1 MKRETLQQL
10 ADEDLM
16 VLVERKDPV
25 AFEVL
30 YDRHGGAA
38 YSLAHRIVGG
48 PEAAEDVVQEAF
60 LSIWRS
66 GAHFDATRG
75 SVRSWTLGVV
85 RNRSIDALRRQ
96 SGKAPKLNFD
106 DDAALEA
113 QPAQELT
120 DSEAIRRET
129 ASRVRGA
136 IKELPEEQSEVIGLA
151 YFGGFTHS
159 EIASML
165 SMPLGTVKGRMRLG
179 LEKIRL
185 SLAERMG
192 IGDSSEAL
200 P

>member
-1 MKRETLQQL
+1 MI
-10 ADEDLM
+10 
-16 VLVERKDPV
+16 LVERKDPA
-25 AFEVL
+25 AFEIL

-38 YSLAHRIVGG
+38 YSLAHRIVGS
-48 PEAAEDVVQEAF
+48 ADLAEDVTQEAF

-66 GAHFDATRG
+66 GAHFDSTRG

-96 SGKAPKLNFD
+96 SGKAPKLNYD

-113 QPAQELT
+113 QPSSKLT

-136 IKELPEEQSEVIGLA
+136 LKALPNEQAEVIGLA
-151 YFGGFTHS
+151 YFGGFSHS

-179 LEKIRL
+179 LEKVRL
-185 SLAERMG
+185 ALAEGMG
-192 IGDSSEAL
+192 IADSTEAL